1 MRKTK
6 KKSPLK
12 TNQVEY
18 VSTNGM
24 RFLWRIPNQTTD
36 DQEIVQIRGRDYKW
50 GEYAKKVVSL
60 LVPHYSKAVRIFSV
74 NGIYNLNHAIKDD
87 GQDRRA

>member
-50 GEYAKKVVSL
+50 CEYAKKVVSL